1 MLLDPRLLN
10 DLRFAEAPGGKAVLI
25 GYADGGGV
33 PTNGYGHT
41 GADVYIGQVIG
52 QAQADNWLNNDADSA
67 TAYAVTL
74 PEWGSLDTPCRRNA
88 IIECVFNLGFTKWKT
103 LFPKTRAYI
112 QTADW
117 INAQQALLDS
127 PLWISQ
133 VGLGRVSRLAGYIG
147 SGSYPDA
154 T

>member
-1 MLLDPRLLN
+1 MLVDPRLLA
-10 DLRFAEAPGGKAVLI
+10 DLRLAEGLRLV
-25 GYADGGGV
+25 GYLDGGGV

-41 GADVYIGQVIG
+41 GSDVYVGQVIT
-52 QAQADNWLNNDADSA
+52 QAQADAWLENDADSA

-74 PEWGSLDTPCRRNA
+74 PEWASLDTPCRRNA

-112 QTADW
+112 QIADW
-117 INAQQALLDS
+117 INAQQALMHS
-127 PLWISQ
+127 SLWVSQ
-133 VGLGRVSRLAGYIG
+133 VGLRRVIRIASYIG
-147 SGSYPDA
+147 SRSYPDA